1 MFKHSHAALLILPL
15 CLLALMSGPRIVSA
29 QGGLIC
35 GDPKDKGCMPQYE
48 GFGPHD
54 LPFLTGRAELG
65 TGTRHE
71 SFEFYAV
78 VLESVRAAAAAAR
91 GGCAFVGEKKRLA
104 AQRLFPRHKVF
115 ASRSLCVG
123 TVVAYE
129 GAAAGFNFMAVY
141 GGRTEGEAQELLAKA
156 RGRFPGANV
165 RRLKVVLDFADD

>member
-1 MFKHSHAALLILPL
+1 MRNRIAFIILPL
-15 CLLALMSGPRIVSA
+15 CLLAPVCVPRNASA

-35 GDPKDKGCMPQYE
+35 GDPKDRGCVPQYE
-48 GFGPHD
+48 GFAPHD
-54 LPFLTGRAELG
+54 LPFLTGRAALG

-78 VLESVRAAAAAAR
+78 MLESVRAGTGAAR

-115 ASRSLCVG
+115 ASRHLCAG
-123 TVVAYE
+123 NVVAYE
-129 GAAAGFNFMAVY
+129 GAAADFNFMAVC
-141 GGRTEGEAQELLAKA
+141 GGRTEEEAQELLAEA
-156 RGRFPGANV
+156 RRRFPGANV